1 MPICSSL
8 QYYIYVWN
16 LAREINDDL
25 KPFVLLGAAAFRW
38 SMWLHL
44 HRNDL
49 VLRKK
54 IYYHSFTCYLLG
66 YPLAKASYMSNP
78 AEGVFTGFGCSGVP
92 MFGASGQGILARAHG
107 W

>member
-54 IYYHSFTCYLLG
+54 NLL
-66 YPLAKASYMSNP
+66 PLLYMLSTRLS
-78 AEGVFTGFGCSGVP
+78 TG
-92 MFGASGQGILARAHG
+92 
-107 W
+107 